1 MEYDNAFWEYL
12 ENIIKNNG
20 VIIDR
25 PKGTRHPKYNDMI
38 YVIDY
43 GYIKN
48 TKSMDGGGID
58 VFIGTDN
65 NKYIDTIICVI
76 DLLKKDSEI
85 KILIGCTEEEK
96 IEVYNFLNNS
106 NYMKAIMIKRHS

>member
-1 MEYDNAFWEYL
+1 MECNNVFWEYL
-12 ENIIKNNG
+12 EKIVQNNEI
-20 VIIDR
+20 IIDR
-25 PKGTRHPKYNDMI
+25 PKGTKHPKYNDMV
-38 YVIDY
+38 YEIDY

-58 VFIGTDN
+58 VFVGSDN
-65 NKYIDTIICVI
+65 NKNIDTIVCII

-96 IEVYNFLNNS
+96 IKVNNFLNNS
-106 NYMKAIMIKRHS
+106 EYMKALMINRK